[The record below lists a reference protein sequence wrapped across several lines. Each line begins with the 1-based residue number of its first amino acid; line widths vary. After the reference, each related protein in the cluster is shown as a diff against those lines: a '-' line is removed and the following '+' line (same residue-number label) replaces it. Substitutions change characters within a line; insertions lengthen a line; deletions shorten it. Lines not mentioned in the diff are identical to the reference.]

1 MSYNPEEMNRLI
13 KSQEKIIK
21 LTKDYVDALVKQ
33 VEEAVN
39 SEVRSKIIRRGLQ
52 ENYVGQ

>member
-1 MSYNPEEMNRLI
+1 MSYNPQEMDRLI
-13 KSQEKIIK
+13 KSQQKIIK

-52 ENYVGQ
+52 ENYVSQ